1 MKKLFLVLVCA
12 VLFSATFVLSSY
24 KTNDNNVPTEELT
37 AMSDDCDEYTH
48 IGTYLGRSESGWELG
63 LDIFQKEGMCN
74 SYYWASDGYSGIS
87 TSLFGDYCEHIKYNH
102 KRGVLMKDSEGHW
115 YAAYKGEKYYVDL

>member
-37 AMSDDCDEYTH
+37 AMSDDCDEYTY
-48 IGTYLGRSESGWELG
+48 IGTYLGRSESGRKINF
-63 LDIFQKEGMCN
+63 DIFQKEGMCN
-74 SYYWASDGYSGIS
+74 SYYWAIDFNPDGN
-87 TSLFGDYCEHIKYNH
+87 DYCRHIEHNST
-102 KRGVLMKDSEGHW
+102 RGVLMKDSEGHW
-115 YAAYKGEKYYVDL
+115 YAAYNSLKYYVDL